1 MPSDDGN
8 NCNFAVNTQP
18 VTSESVGVD
27 SPVKTHPVVAGT
39 VRAQAYDIIRQIAQ
53 DAGTGVTI
61 AEVLGP
67 SRVRHIVDVRFL
79 AIVEILRRFPWMS
92 YPQVGRLMGGRDHSS
107 IMNAV
112 RRMGAWEPRRVGGGG
127 GALGVLARTYG
138 PHIDFL
144 FVRLGAAL
152 SAQSTTTEEGET
164 NHEVA

>member
-1 MPSDDGN
+1 MPTDDGN
-8 NCNFAVNTQP
+8 SINAVVGVNS
-18 VTSESVGVD
+18 VTSEAGGVCL
-27 SPVKTHPVVAGT
+27 PVNAQPVVAGT
-39 VRAQAYDIIRQIAQ
+39 IRKQAYDIIRKIAQ

-152 SAQSTTTEEGET
+152 SAQSTTNEGET
-164 NHEVA
+164 NHETA